1 MNNTFRDWS
10 VRHGYLTSGQRQ
22 PEEDADDREQ
32 DPVHDSLG
40 RLTGQMDP
48 LPADAVDAVED
59 QLHIIA
65 LFFTM

>member
-1 MNNTFRDWS
+1 MD
-10 VRHGYLTSGQRQ
+10 LTSGQRQ

-40 RLTGQMDP
+40 RLPGQMDP
-48 LPADAVDAVED
+48 LPADAVDAVEE

-65 LFFTM
+65 LLFTK

>member
-1 MNNTFRDWS
+1 MSDTD
-10 VRHGYLTSGQRQ
+10 LTSGQRQ

-40 RLTGQMDP
+40 RLPGQMDP

-59 QLHIIA
+59 QSHIASFIA
-65 LFFTM
+65 RFITV

>member
-1 MNNTFRDWS
+1 MSDTD
-10 VRHGYLTSGQRQ
+10 LTSGQRQ

-48 LPADAVDAVED
+48 LPADAVEAVED
-59 QLHIIA
+59 QYHIA
-65 LFFTM
+65 SFFANFVTV